1 MVAPMSDAF
10 VWGLVSQSS
19 LLLGGLFACFVR
31 LGDRA
36 LGLIMGFGAGVLV
49 SAVAY
54 ELVYEAVHIARLTG
68 YPALGFFGGACT
80 FFFADLLISRMG
92 GRRDGASS
100 AAGKSSLVVAMVLG
114 VILDGIPESV
124 VIGLGILEGGSVS
137 VSMLVAVFISNFPES
152 AAGTTAMRAGGWSRT
167 RILLLWAGINLVC
180 GGSAAA
186 GYALLGGASNEVLA
200 SVQAFAGGAILMM
213 LANAMIPEAYEKAGK
228 LAGVSTI
235 FGFAVAVA
243 LVIREHGGTL

>member
-1 MVAPMSDAF
+1 MVAAMGEAF

-54 ELVYEAVHIARLTG
+54 ELVYEAVHLARLTG

-92 GRRDGASS
+92 GRGNGAAPN
-100 AAGKSSLVVAMVLG
+100 AAKSSLVVAMVLG
-114 VILDGIPESV
+114 VILDGVPESV
-124 VIGLGILEGGSVS
+124 VIGLGILQGGAVS
-137 VSMLVAVFISNFPES
+137 ISMLVAVFISNFPES
-152 AAGTTAMRAGGWSRT
+152 AAGTTAMRQSGWPRA
-167 RILLLWAGINLVC
+167 RILLLWTGINLVC
-180 GGSAAA
+180 GASAAV
-186 GYALLGGASNEVLA
+186 GYALLGNASDDVLA
-200 SVQAFAGGAILMM
+200 VVQAFAGGAILMM

-228 LAGVSTI
+228 LAGVATI
-235 FGFAVAVA
+235 FGFALAVA
-243 LVIREHGGTL
+243 LVIREHSGGL